1 MKRSRNGSITK
12 TAQEND
18 SDYKRN
24 KEHIGVLTDGKETP
38 SYTRIFCP
46 ESINNLVIVCNKVKR
61 RTTRF
66 GKCSN
71 PNWHGHN
78 YTLEVV
84 VAGNVDPATGFV
96 IDLKKLKDI
105 IIEHVISK
113 VDHKNLNIDT
123 DFMKGL
129 NPTSENIVVAI
140 WNQLKDKI
148 PSGKLFSVKLYETEN
163 NYFEYRGE

>member
-1 MKRSRNGSITK
+1 MIYLTRRETFAAAHRLFKAELSDE
-12 TAQEND
+12 EN
-18 SDYKRN
+18 
-24 KEHIGVLTDGKETP
+24 
-38 SYTRIFCP
+38 F
-46 ESINNLVIVCNKVKR
+46 NL
-61 RTTRF
+61 F

-84 VAGNVDPATGFV
+84 VAGEIDPETGFV
-96 IDLKKLKDI
+96 LDIKQLKEI
-105 IIEHVISK
+105 IHKYVISK

-129 NPTSENIVVAI
+129 IPTSENIVTAI
-140 WNQLKDKI
+140 WHQLADKI
-148 PSGKLFSVKLYETEN
+148 PNGKLFSVKLYETEN

>member
-1 MKRSRNGSITK
+1 MIYLTRRETFAAAHRLFKEGLSDK
-12 TAQEND
+12 ENF
-18 SDYKRN
+18 
-24 KEHIGVLTDGKETP
+24 EL
-38 SYTRIFCP
+38 
-46 ESINNLVIVCNKVKR
+46 
-61 RTTRF
+61 F

-84 VAGNVDPATGFV
+84 VTGDIDPATGFV
-96 IDLKKLKDI
+96 IDLKKLKEI
-105 IIEHVISK
+105 IHEYVISK
-113 VDHKNLNIDT
+113 VDHKNLNVDT

-129 NPTSENIVVAI
+129 IPTSENIVVAI

-148 PSGKLFSVKLYETEN
+148 PAGKLSSIKLYETEN

>member
-1 MKRSRNGSITK
+1 MIYLTRRETFAAAHRLFKEGLSDK
-12 TAQEND
+12 ENF
-18 SDYKRN
+18 K
-24 KEHIGVLTDGKETP
+24 L
-38 SYTRIFCP
+38 
-46 ESINNLVIVCNKVKR
+46 
-61 RTTRF
+61 F

-96 IDLKKLKDI
+96 IDIKKLKDI
-105 IIEHVISK
+105 IHENVISK
-113 VDHKNLNIDT
+113 VDHKNLNLDT

-129 NPTSENIVVAI
+129 NPTSENIVMAI
-140 WNQLKDKI
+140 WNQLKGKI
-148 PSGKLFSVKLYETEN
+148 PAGKLYSVKLYETEN